1 MTERC
6 SVHGKI
12 KDKEKQ
18 PNNAAAM
25 DVHSHSIDGETN
37 VDVIQLRGI
46 KGPLKVIMLRN
57 EDAIVTLATHINDP
71 NNKVRE
77 AEEFQAHVRLRRV
90 RRPAARRQ
98 RLY

>member
-25 DVHSHSIDGETN
+25 DAHAHSIDGETN
-37 VDVIQLRGI
+37 VSLSFEVSRA
-46 KGPLKVIMLRN
+46 P
-57 EDAIVTLATHINDP
+57 
-71 NNKVRE
+71 
-77 AEEFQAHVRLRRV
+77 
-90 RRPAARRQ
+90 
-98 RLY
+98 